1 MNILYTKYIEA
12 PKIFTEEIYTQFQS
26 TLLTLEKRISHGPN
40 SLSPTEVHTLDIELT
55 NIMNEMKEYNNDP
68 NGGMEKI
75 QQSYENESEESAD
88 DVVDVTVKKKEGEF
102 HIYFEIYVWGFI

>member
-1 MNILYTKYIEA
+1 M
-12 PKIFTEEIYTQFQS
+12 
-26 TLLTLEKRISHGPN
+26 EKRISHGPN

-68 NGGMEKI
+68 KGSMEMI
-75 QQSYENESEESAD
+75 QQSYESESGGD

-102 HIYFEIYVWGFI
+102 HIYILRFMYGDLYQTYLTFILDISFYLCIYII

>member
-1 MNILYTKYIEA
+1 M
-12 PKIFTEEIYTQFQS
+12 
-26 TLLTLEKRISHGPN
+26 EKRISHGPN
-40 SLSPTEVHTLDIELT
+40 SLSPIEVHTLDIELT

-68 NGGMEKI
+68 KGVMEMI
-75 QQSYENESEESAD
+75 QQSYESESAD

>member
-1 MNILYTKYIEA
+1 MYIEA
-12 PKIFTEEIYTQFQS
+12 PKIFTQQIYTQFQS

-68 NGGMEKI
+68 KGVMEMI
-75 QQSYENESEESAD
+75 QQSYESESAD
-88 DVVDVTVKKKEGEF
+88 DDVVDQ
-102 HIYFEIYVWGFI
+102 